1 MRNNFTEC
9 RDIFTN
15 EIEKSEKLIN
25 KVEEI
30 VPDSHIE
37 SLIKARKGNYFLYED
52 ILKNIKLIKTPI
64 VEDFRLDETTK
75 IINEI
80 NENFI
85 IENIQC
91 EMDELIK
98 KTIDNKVNGIHKPKL
113 LKLLQMINNITYT
126 NIDSNLVVLSKVND
140 FLEILIDLNNL
151 VSQRL
156 CPQHKCLNTKKYTS
170 NNNN

>member
-9 RDIFTN
+9 RDTLTN

-37 SLIKARKGNYFLYED
+37 SLIEARKGNYFLYED
-52 ILKNIKLIKTPI
+52 ILKNIKLIRTPI
-64 VEDFRLDETTK
+64 VEDIRLDETTK

-98 KTIDNKVNGIHKPKL
+98 KTVDNNVNGIHKPS
-113 LKLLQMINNITYT
+113 LLQMINKITHT
-126 NIDSNLVVLSKVND
+126 NINSNLVVLSQVND

-151 VSQRL
+151 VSERL

-170 NNNN
+170 NNN